1 MNPQRLH
8 LRGRI
13 VEAVPGTND
22 EGVLCRK
29 QARRAGLK
37 RRWPGD
43 LGPRHPGLATAG
55 FRIALPLWERY
66 YRRRGIFRSTSAF
79 AQERFRSLASR
90 IDRGEPL
97 YLVGIGPGG
106 THNAG
111 AALIEVGRDGPN
123 IICNNEEER
132 FSGEKHSNKY
142 PEGALASLIERARAM
157 GIGPERIDAWLL
169 TWDYPAMGATLV
181 RTMLEE
187 APGSIR
193 SALDPGASVAMSL
206 PQLER
211 VARTGRRIAK
221 QIGARQPVPLIAM
234 PHHDNH
240 A

>member
-1 MNPQRLH
+1 MSKA
-8 LRGRI
+8 G
-13 VEAVPGTND
+13 EAGGLKGT
-22 EGVLCRK
+22 R
-29 QARRAGLK
+29 ARR
-37 RRWPGD
+37 

-66 YRRRGIFRSTSAF
+66 CRRRGIFRSTSAF

-90 IDRGEPL
+90 VDRGEPL

-132 FSGEKHSNKY
+132 FSGEKHSIKY

-169 TWDYPAMGATLV
+169 TWDYPAMGATLGH
-181 RTMLEE
+181 RL
-187 APGSIR
+187 I
-193 SALDPGASVAMSL
+193 
-206 PQLER
+206 
-211 VARTGRRIAK
+211 IAH
-221 QIGARQPVPLIAM
+221 P
-234 PHHDNH
+234 DSC
-240 A
+240 